1 MFSLRTCAI
10 LLATAYLS
18 AAHTV
23 ITYPGWRGDNL
34 VTNGT
39 VGVDD
44 YKSDAFPYGMQW
56 MYPCTL
62 FPTSPFRPN
71 TTRTP
76 N

>member
-1 MFSLRTCAI
+1 MFSLRTLAI
-10 LLATAYLS
+10 FLATVYLS

-44 YKSDAFPYGMQW
+44 YSSHAFPYGMQW
-56 MYPCTL
+56 MYPCTSSL
-62 FPTSPFRPN
+62 FPPLLL
-71 TTRTP
+71 
-76 N
+76 